1 MEVTDYESSSHC
13 RASKRR
19 LSEVHTIDT
28 CGSDTWYFLI
38 NTLKLCVVRVRI
50 AKTQRKGI
58 WKSVV
63 VLLDSPW
70 SWEEFNSLFQVN
82 KHGFLS
88 REQDCDIPAAY
99 SV

>member
-1 MEVTDYESSSHC
+1 
-13 RASKRR
+13 
-19 LSEVHTIDT
+19 
-28 CGSDTWYFLI
+28 
-38 NTLKLCVVRVRI
+38 
-50 AKTQRKGI
+50 
-58 WKSVV
+58 
-63 VLLDSPW
+63 LDSPW